1 MMIISFIFLGII
13 IGMAIQS
20 LCTIICE
27 DNGDCIEVLEYPK
40 YHVIVFRWFFIYY
53 AQAWIKHAKKR
64 TTFCLSK
71 ESAIEKAQWL
81 ARAHIATGSEH
92 IVYDNVDW

>member
-1 MMIISFIFLGII
+1 MIIIFMIVGVIL
-13 IGMAIQS
+13 GMAIQS

-40 YHVIVFRWFFIYY
+40 YNVIVFRWFFIYY
-53 AQAWIKHAKKR
+53 AQAWIKHTKRR

-81 ARAHIATGSEH
+81 GRAYLLVGSER
-92 IVYDNVDW
+92 YRE